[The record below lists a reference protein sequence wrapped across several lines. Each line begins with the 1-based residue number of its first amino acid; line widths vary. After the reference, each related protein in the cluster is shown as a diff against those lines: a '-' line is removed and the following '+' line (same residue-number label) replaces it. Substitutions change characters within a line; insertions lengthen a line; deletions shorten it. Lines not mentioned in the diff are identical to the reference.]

1 GFVEEFAELRRRVA
15 DGDVGAAEGLVA
27 RTTIMDRWR
36 NMPNLDPELPGELL
50 PEDWPRD
57 AARSLF
63 VDVYDGL
70 GALAEMRVRQILAEF
85 SAPMSSLASHHT
97 TGLVST

>member
-1 GFVEEFAELRRRVA
+1 
-15 DGDVGAAEGLVA
+15 
-27 RTTIMDRWR
+27 MDRWR
-36 NMPNLDPELPGELL
+36 NMPNLDPELPSELL

-85 SAPMSSLASHHT
+85 SAPLSSIAAHHT
-97 TGLVST
+97 TELATR